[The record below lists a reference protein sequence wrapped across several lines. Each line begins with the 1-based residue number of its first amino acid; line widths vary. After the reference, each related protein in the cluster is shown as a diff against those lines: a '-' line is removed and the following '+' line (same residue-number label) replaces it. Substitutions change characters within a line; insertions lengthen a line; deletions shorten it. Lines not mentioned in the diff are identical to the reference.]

1 MLLVDLMI
9 ILFHL
14 KLDQFYCIWVMN
26 QLKVIYFFVHINMSY
41 YYQRNY
47 YDSKEIT
54 KLNINY
60 LYGIKMNE

>member
-14 KLDQFYCIWVMN
+14 KLDQFYCIWVIN
-26 QLKVIYFFVHINMSY
+26 QLKVIYFFGHINMSY

-47 YDSKEIT
+47 YDSKEIR

-60 LYGIKMNE
+60 L

>member
-14 KLDQFYCIWVMN
+14 KLDQFYCIWVIN
-26 QLKVIYFFVHINMSY
+26 QLEVIYLFVHINMSY

-47 YDSKEIT
+47 YDSKEIR
-54 KLNINY
+54 KLSINY
-60 LYGIKMNE
+60 L